1 MDDIKT
7 FWNSIDNHILVEI
20 GLTIVLI
27 SLFFVVRKIAAN
39 LIRNHEKKLTHSG
52 SRAAYV
58 IKLMNFGLSLVFI
71 TLIAIVWEVSVQG
84 LSVYF
89 ASFFTIVGVAF
100 FAVWSILS
108 NVTSYAILFFSF
120 PFKIGSKI
128 QIIDG
133 DNSIEGEIEDLSF
146 FYMQIKLPSGEIVT
160 YPNNLALQ
168 KPIKMVPK

>member
-1 MDDIKT
+1 MNDIKA
-7 FWNSIDNHILVEI
+7 FWNSIDNHILIEI
-20 GLTIVLI
+20 GLTIILVI
-27 SLFFVVRKIAAN
+27 VFFIVRKILAN
-39 LIRNHEKKLTHSG
+39 IIRKHGVKLMHSK
-52 SRAAYV
+52 SKATYI

-71 TLIAIVWEVSVQG
+71 TFIAIVWEISVQG
-84 LSVYF
+84 LSIYF

-120 PFKIGSKI
+120 PFKIGTKI

-133 DNSIEGEIEDLSF
+133 DNSIEGKIEDLTF
-146 FYMQIKLPSGEIVT
+146 FYMRIKLPTGEIVT